1 MKQFAY
7 YVIMLSMTE
16 DIRTVIRIELAKRN
30 WNQTRLAD
38 ETDLSK
44 QFVSY
49 LMNGGGEVNEGWR
62 KIFEALGLELTVKP
76 KEE

>member
-1 MKQFAY
+1 MLCIVY
-7 YVIMLSMTE
+7 YVSMFNMTE
-16 DIRTVIRIELAKRN
+16 DIRTAVRVEMAKRN

-62 KIFEALGLELTVKP
+62 KIFNTLGLELTVKP
-76 KEE
+76 KEG